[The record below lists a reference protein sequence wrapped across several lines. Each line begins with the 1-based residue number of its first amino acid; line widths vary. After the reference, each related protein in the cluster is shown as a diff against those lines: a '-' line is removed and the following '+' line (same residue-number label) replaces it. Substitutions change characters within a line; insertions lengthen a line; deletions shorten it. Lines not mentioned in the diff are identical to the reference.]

1 MARPRQGSGV
11 IEHLDIRDL
20 GVIAHASLPFRK
32 GFTVLTGETGAGKTM
47 VVTALGLLLGE
58 RAEAARVRT
67 GADASWVEGRF
78 LAGHI
83 SPVAERVAELGGAI
97 DDDELVVSRQMSS
110 EGRSRAVIGGRSAPI
125 SVLSEIAEQLV
136 VVHGQSDQI
145 RLKSEAAQRDALDR
159 YAGERL
165 RAVVSDYV
173 ALFREHHE
181 RLAQLRDLEENEVAH
196 QQEIQRLT
204 QALADI
210 EAVRPEPGED
220 DRLRQVSERLEHV
233 EDLKQAAGVA
243 KSAVSDDSGVDATDA
258 RSLVDHAIR
267 SLERVAERDEGLKPI
282 VAGLRESL
290 FQLDDQ
296 AAALSSYLSGLSE
309 GDGVDLESIMERRAA
324 LTSLMRTYGPTLD
337 DVLEFEKTASDR
349 LLHIDVSADAKSELT
364 SRIAA
369 DQLRL
374 DELAAQITRLRT
386 EAASELSAKVTAEL
400 QALAMTDAHFSVDVS
415 PKEQSL
421 SGADKIEFLLA
432 PHVGAPPR
440 PVAKGASGGELS
452 RVMLALEVVIAEA
465 DPVPTFIFDEV
476 DSGVGGQT
484 ALEIGKRLARLA
496 QSAQVIC
503 VTHLAQVASAADHH
517 LQVVKD
523 QSGEYTQSSVR
534 VLEGEERLAEIAR
547 MLGGDQDSASAREHA
562 REMLERHSV
571 SRGGVA

>member
-1 MARPRQGSGV
+1 V

-20 GVIAHASLPFRK
+20 GVIAHASLPFGK

-58 RAEAARVRT
+58 RAETARVRT
-67 GADASWVEGRF
+67 GAESSWVEGRF

-83 SPVAERVAELGGAI
+83 PSVSERVSELGGAI
-97 DDDELVVSRQMSS
+97 DENELVVSRQMSA

-145 RLKSEAAQRDALDR
+145 RLKAESAQREALDR
-159 YAGERL
+159 YAGETL
-165 RAVVSDYV
+165 RGVMAEYSR
-173 ALFREHHE
+173 LFREHHE
-181 RLAQLRDLEENEVAH
+181 RVAQLRDLEQNEATH
-196 QQEIQRLT
+196 LQEIQRLT
-204 QALADI
+204 QALAEI

-220 DRLRQVSERLEHV
+220 ERLRQVSERLEHV

-243 KSAVSDDSGVDATDA
+243 KSSVSDDSGLDSTDA
-258 RSLVDHAIR
+258 RALIDQAIR
-267 SLERVAERDEGLKPI
+267 SLERVVDRDEGLAPI

-296 AAALSSYLSGLSE
+296 AAALSSYLSSLSE
-309 GDGVDLESIMERRAA
+309 GDGVDLESIMQRRAA
-324 LTSLMRTYGPTLD
+324 ITALMRNYGPTLD
-337 DVLEFEKTASDR
+337 DVLEFEKASSDR
-349 LLHIDVSADAKSELT
+349 LLHIDVSADAKADLVA
-364 SRIAA
+364 RISA
-369 DQLRL
+369 DQGTL
-374 DELAAQITRLRT
+374 DQLAVHITQLRT
-386 EAASELSAKVTAEL
+386 RAAVELSEKVTEEL
-400 QALAMTDAHFSVDVS
+400 RALAMADAHFTVEVS
-415 PKEQSL
+415 AKEQSL

-496 QSAQVIC
+496 HSAQVIC

-523 QSGEYTQSSVR
+523 QSGEYTQSSVK
-534 VLEGEERLAEIAR
+534 VLEGEERLSEIAR

-562 REMLERHSV
+562 KEMLERHSV

>member
-1 MARPRQGSGV
+1 M

-20 GVIAHASLPFRK
+20 GVIAHASLPFGK

-78 LAGHI
+78 FAGHI
-83 SPVAERVAELGGAI
+83 PPVAERVSELGGAI
-97 DDDELVVSRQMSS
+97 DEGELVVSRQMSS

-165 RAVVSDYV
+165 RAVLADYRT
-173 ALFREHHE
+173 LFREHHE
-181 RLAQLRDLEENEVAH
+181 RMAQLRDLEENEVAH

-210 EAVRPEPGED
+210 EAVRPEAGED
-220 DRLRQVSERLEHV
+220 ERLRQVSERLEHV
-233 EDLKQAAGVA
+233 EDLKQAAGAA
-243 KSAVSDDSGVDATDA
+243 KAAVSDDSSLDATDA
-258 RSLVDHAIR
+258 RSLIDQAIR
-267 SLERVAERDEGLKPI
+267 SLERVAERDEGLAPI
-282 VAGLRESL
+282 VAGLKESL

-309 GDGVDLESIMERRAA
+309 GDGVDLETIMERRAA

-337 DVLEFEKTASDR
+337 EVLEFEKSASDR
-349 LLHIDVSADAKSELT
+349 LLHIDVSADAKTELT

-374 DELAAQITRLRT
+374 DELAAQITQLRT
-386 EAASELSAKVTAEL
+386 EAAGELSTKVTAEL
-400 QALAMTDAHFSVDVS
+400 QALAMADAHFSVDVS

-534 VLEGEERLAEIAR
+534 VLEGDERLAEIAR
-547 MLGGDQDSASAREHA
+547 MLGGDQDSTSAREHA